1 MNRTR
6 KSRRASLILCNGL
19 GRAAGLLLLLF
30 VVKSVCA
37 HASVAL
43 LMEEPYGRF
52 GAMNPTGHSA
62 VYLNHICAASPT
74 ELRMCQPGE
83 SGVVISRYHKVSGL
97 DWVAIP
103 LIPYLYAVEDVS
115 QVPQSVDQA
124 QVAALSDA
132 YRRKHLLELAPNG
145 SHGKTPKGEWTEL
158 VGESYLRTIHG
169 FEVDS
174 TVEQDERFIA
184 LFNDRRNEGHFNI
197 FVHNCADFSRS
208 VLNIYLPDAIHRSVV
223 ADIGMTTPKQVAHS
237 LVQYGRK
244 HPELEMSAFVIP
256 QVPGTIKRSKP
267 VKGVAQ
273 SLVKSKKYLIPMTIL
288 TPELTG
294 GLVVAYLAKGST
306 ELPKNAMVFNVN
318 DNQME
323 PGAPWPVQ
331 PTNSDPDRKLLASPA
346 PAPTASP
353 TPATAAAPAPAP
365 TASPAPATAAA
376 PAALATALPAA
387 SAALP

>member
-1 MNRTR
+1 
-6 KSRRASLILCNGL
+6 
-19 GRAAGLLLLLF
+19 
-30 VVKSVCA
+30 
-37 HASVAL
+37 
-43 LMEEPYGRF
+43 
-52 GAMNPTGHSA
+52 
-62 VYLNHICAASPT
+62 
-74 ELRMCQPGE
+74 
-83 SGVVISRYHKVSGL
+83 
-97 DWVAIP
+97 
-103 LIPYLYAVEDVS
+103 
-115 QVPQSVDQA
+115 
-124 QVAALSDA
+124 
-132 YRRKHLLELAPNG
+132 
-145 SHGKTPKGEWTEL
+145 
-158 VGESYLRTIHG
+158 
-169 FEVDS
+169 
-174 TVEQDERFIA
+174 
-184 LFNDRRNEGHFNI
+184 
-197 FVHNCADFSRS
+197 
-208 VLNIYLPDAIHRSVV
+208 
-223 ADIGMTTPKQVAHS
+223 MTTPKQVAHS